1 MALEVG
7 QEADR
12 LQATPEQEVLRER
25 ADELREW
32 LLHLESWVE
41 LQMAATRALV
51 ALLEE
56 SRESVDRRSPG
67 GAKRRAG

>member
-7 QEADR
+7 EEADR
-12 LQATPEQEVLRER
+12 IRATPEQVVLRER

-32 LLHLESWVE
+32 LLHLEGWVE

-51 ALLEE
+51 ALLED
-56 SRESVDRRSPG
+56 SRESLNRRSPG
-67 GAKRRAG
+67 RAGRRAG